1 MRISDWSSDVCSSD
15 LFLDPLLRYGGNSV
29 TLSLYRND
37 IAFADVAIGANQ
49 AGVAAAIQA
58 RGIGDS
64 LFEAVLAQNAGGA
77 QQAFGDLSGEILAST
92 LPGLTDDRCE
102 EPRVGQGVVR
112 PCRYWWSTSH

>member
-92 LPGLTDDRCE
+92 LSGRSE
-102 EPRVGQGVVR
+102 EP
-112 PCRYWWSTSH
+112 TSELQSLMRISYAVFCLKNK